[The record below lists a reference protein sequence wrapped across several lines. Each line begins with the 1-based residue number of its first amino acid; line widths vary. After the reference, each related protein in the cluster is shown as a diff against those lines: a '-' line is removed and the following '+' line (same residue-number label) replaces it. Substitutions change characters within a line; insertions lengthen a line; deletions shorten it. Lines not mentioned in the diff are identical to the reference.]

1 MPMTVDDIKRDQAK
15 ATAPEADSSDSVA
28 AAVQPSGTVAA
39 SIRCQV
45 RGEARHAVH
54 KWGDAMAA

>member
-28 AAVQPSGTVAA
+28 AAVQPSGTVPA
-39 SIRCQV
+39 STRCRV
-45 RGEARHAVH
+45 HGEARHAVH